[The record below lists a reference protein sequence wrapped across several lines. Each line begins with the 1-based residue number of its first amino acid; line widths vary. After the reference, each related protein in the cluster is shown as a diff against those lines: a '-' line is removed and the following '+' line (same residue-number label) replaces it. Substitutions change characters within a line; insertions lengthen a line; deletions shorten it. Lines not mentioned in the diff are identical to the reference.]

1 MTAASNTISIGIY
14 STHIAMAEFLWKD
27 PVHEEDYQ
35 IVALPDG
42 VQAPSASSA
51 PTAAQWISM
60 HKDLQQTQAAWRNMR
75 DERVLKKVT
84 EQTAIATQIAEEN
97 KRLRAEEKMQKGRG
111 LKEPHDPGPNICPEC
126 GKNTWDL
133 MTLGT
138 CDACGMW
145 KALWEEKKE
154 NDKEKK
160 ENAKEPRGKK
170 KENKAPPG
178 PRICPECKRNTWDL
192 LTLGTCDAC
201 GMWKAYRDSFK
212 KSGAQRDNYY
222 NDQSSDEE
230 NQKAPQAETK
240 AKATAK
246 TKAAAGAGRPH
257 RFDNKQ
263 QHAAYSSSSSSRW
276 QPPPPP
282 PPASSAWQ

>member
-1 MTAASNTISIGIY
+1 
-14 STHIAMAEFLWKD
+14 
-27 PVHEEDYQ
+27 
-35 IVALPDG
+35 
-42 VQAPSASSA
+42 
-51 PTAAQWISM
+51 
-60 HKDLQQTQAAWRNMR
+60 
-75 DERVLKKVT
+75 
-84 EQTAIATQIAEEN
+84 
-97 KRLRAEEKMQKGRG
+97 
-111 LKEPHDPGPNICPEC
+111 
-126 GKNTWDL
+126 

-201 GMWKAYRDSFK
+201 GMWKACGDSFK
-212 KSGAQRDNYY
+212 KCGAQRDNYY

-263 QHAAYSSSSSSRW
+263 QHAAYSSSSSSWW
-276 QPPPPP
+276 QPPPP

>member
-1 MTAASNTISIGIY
+1 MV
-14 STHIAMAEFLWKD
+14 EFLWTD
-27 PVHEEDYQ
+27 SEEDYQ
-35 IVALPDG
+35 IDDLPD
-42 VQAPSASSA
+42 AASSA

-60 HKDLQQTQAAWRNMR
+60 HKDLQTRAAWRNMR

-84 EQTAIATQIAEEN
+84 EQTAIATRIAEEN
-97 KRLRAEEKMQKGRG
+97 KRLRAEEKMQKDRG
-111 LKEPHDPGPNICPEC
+111 PK
-126 GKNTWDL
+126 
-133 MTLGT
+133 
-138 CDACGMW
+138 
-145 KALWEEKKE
+145 
-154 NDKEKK
+154 
-160 ENAKEPRGKK
+160 AKEPYD
-170 KENKAPPG
+170 PG
-178 PRICPECKRNTWDL
+178 PRICPECKKNTWDL

-201 GMWKAYRDSFK
+201 GMWKASRDSFK
-212 KSGAQRDNYY
+212 KTGAQRDNYY

-263 QHAAYSSSSSSRW
+263 QQAAYSSSSSSRW

-282 PPASSAWQ
+282 RPPASSAWQ

>member
-1 MTAASNTISIGIY
+1 
-14 STHIAMAEFLWKD
+14 
-27 PVHEEDYQ
+27 
-35 IVALPDG
+35 
-42 VQAPSASSA
+42 
-51 PTAAQWISM
+51 
-60 HKDLQQTQAAWRNMR
+60 MR

-84 EQTAIATQIAEEN
+84 EQTAIATKIAEEN

-111 LKEPHDPGPNICPEC
+111 PKEPYDPAGPNICPEC

-154 NDKEKK
+154 KDN
-160 ENAKEPRGKK
+160 GKK
-170 KENKAPPG
+170 KEDSKEPYDPG

-201 GMWKAYRDSFK
+201 GMRKASRDSFK
-212 KSGAQRDNYY
+212 KARAQRDNYY

-230 NQKAPQAETK
+230 NRKAPQAETK

-263 QHAAYSSSSSSRW
+263 QQTAYSSSSSSWR
-276 QPPPPP
+276 QAA
-282 PPASSAWQ
+282 ASSA